1 MQGGGMYFY
10 ERIVWGM
17 QGMLDRVRGNKEVA
31 KAVGIDVIAAKDEN
45 VPLISEA
52 SKQQPSP
59 FNVATEKQ
67 TTV

>member
-17 QGMLDRVRGNKEVA
+17 QGMLDRVRGNKEVV
-31 KAVGIDVIAAKDEN
+31 KAVGTDVIAAKDEI
-45 VPLISEA
+45 VPLIPEA
-52 SKQQPSP
+52 SEQQPSP
-59 FNVATEKQ
+59 FNVATGKQ